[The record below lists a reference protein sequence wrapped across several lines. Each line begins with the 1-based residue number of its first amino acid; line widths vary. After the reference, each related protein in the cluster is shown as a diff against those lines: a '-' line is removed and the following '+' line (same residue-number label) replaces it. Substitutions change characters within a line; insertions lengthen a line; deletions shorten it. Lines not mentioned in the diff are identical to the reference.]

1 MIRPALAVFAG
12 LVCGMIGHRQ
22 ARRLREEG
30 TNLRSLEQL
39 LRRLALLLREG
50 RRKRKM
56 RCFSEKKCK
65 FILHFPA
72 AYGILSWREKG
83 GPLPPVSRNVRGY
96 REMAA

>member
-1 MIRPALAVFAG
+1 MSPTSAARRSNKRKALTRNSA
-12 LVCGMIGHRQ
+12 RS
-22 ARRLREEG
+22 RRLR
-30 TNLRSLEQL
+30 
-39 LRRLALLLREG
+39 ALLLREG
-50 RRKRKM
+50 WRERKM
-56 RCFSEKKCK
+56 RCFCEKKCK